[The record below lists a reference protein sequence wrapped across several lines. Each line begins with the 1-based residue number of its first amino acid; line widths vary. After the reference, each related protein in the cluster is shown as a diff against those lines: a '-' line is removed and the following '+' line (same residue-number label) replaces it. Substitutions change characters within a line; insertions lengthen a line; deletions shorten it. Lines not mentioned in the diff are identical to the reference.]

1 MIGIY
6 ILSKNVAALVDFYKK
21 AFRAETDGEGCHYV
35 LRLPGGKESF
45 VIWDNGEV
53 TDTVNEKIALVLG
66 VDDVD
71 AEYEA
76 LAKMQA
82 TVLEPPVNNPW
93 GRRHMVFCDPDG
105 NRIRFVGPVKQV

>member
-6 ILSKNVAALVDFYKK
+6 ILSKNVAELVDFYKK
-21 AFRAETDGEGCHYV
+21 VFRAQAEGEGCHYV
-35 LRLPGGKESF
+35 IKLPDGEGSF

-53 TDTVNEKIALVLG
+53 ADTVNEKIALVLG

-71 AEYEA
+71 EEYEA
-76 LAKMQA
+76 LAEMQA
-82 TVLEPPVNNPW
+82 TVLEAPVNNPW

-105 NRIRFVGPVKQV
+105 NQIRFVGPVK